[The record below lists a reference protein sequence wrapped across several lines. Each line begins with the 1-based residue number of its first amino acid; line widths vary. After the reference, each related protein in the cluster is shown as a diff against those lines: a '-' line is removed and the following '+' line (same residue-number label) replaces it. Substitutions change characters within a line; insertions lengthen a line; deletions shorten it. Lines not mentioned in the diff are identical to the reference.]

1 MTHTVDTLMALAYD
15 YADEYADTYEVEH
28 DSYGR
33 RTAREALRAA
43 LTEALQPVRE
53 PAPGACK
60 TCGNEYLASRTDV
73 YKDKRPFIYCDCCG
87 AMADSKTWYLTH
99 GIGGDK

>member
-1 MTHTVDTLMALAYD
+1 MTTHTVDTLMALAYD

-53 PAPGACK
+53 PAPKKKIQALLDDFLDSSD
-60 TCGNEYLASRTDV
+60 ERLMQFARDV
-73 YKDKRPFIYCDCCG
+73 EK
-87 AMADSKTWYLTH
+87 LH